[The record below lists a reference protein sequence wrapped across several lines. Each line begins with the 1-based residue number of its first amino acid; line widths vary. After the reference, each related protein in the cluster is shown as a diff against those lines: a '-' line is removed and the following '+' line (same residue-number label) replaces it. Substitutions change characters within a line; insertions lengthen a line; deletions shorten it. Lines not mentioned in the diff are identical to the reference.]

1 VRDQFEISL
10 VDESNS
16 SCLEEEQEAASAV
29 MRLYCRLVE
38 GIETQGEN
46 LGKEGKLQLLICLAA
61 R

>member
-1 VRDQFEISL
+1 M
-10 VDESNS
+10 SNC
-16 SCLEEEQEAASAV
+16 CLEEEQEAASAV

-38 GIETQGEN
+38 GIDSQGES